1 MLSSSRHVMLPC
13 YSHERPKNTQKAFA
27 VVRYGGEEAT
37 LSVEDGCVWMYLP
50 GPKPARYECWR
61 AAAITFGED
70 EKRAEDERHAGLDD
84 GIGWSC
90 AGDVLFAGFWLDDQ
104 PELSEAVKRRYEA
117 LITLCRAKGFGHFY
131 RMWNYLGAI
140 NADNAQGEERYRDFC
155 CGRSQAFEAMGV
167 SLTDLPAATGI
178 GLSTGGV
185 AVYALAHRET
195 SGVNIENPRQLPAY
209 RYPRRYGR
217 RSPSFARGTVM
228 AGAQQTV
235 LYVSGTAS
243 IIGHETVGQTLAE
256 QQAVMVE
263 NIQTLQKTATE
274 HFPELDSVTC
284 QSLKIYVRHGKDGSL
299 IQRAMLKIFGGMAE
313 QSPVFIA
320 DICRK
325 ELLVEVEAVFIG
337 Q

>member
-1 MLSSSRHVMLPC
+1 
-13 YSHERPKNTQKAFA
+13 
-27 VVRYGGEEAT
+27 
-37 LSVEDGCVWMYLP
+37 
-50 GPKPARYECWR
+50 
-61 AAAITFGED
+61 
-70 EKRAEDERHAGLDD
+70 
-84 GIGWSC
+84 
-90 AGDVLFAGFWLDDQ
+90 
-104 PELSEAVKRRYEA
+104 
-117 LITLCRAKGFGHFY
+117 
-131 RMWNYLGAI
+131 MWNYLGAI